1 MSTRQP
7 VRKNRRPATRP
18 AIAPVVPLLAVADD
32 APHAATVPTLAA
44 TESVV
49 AQSAA
54 PCPAPQPMSAPQP
67 APAATDREALV
78 ELHFTRI
85 SALLAKAECVAEAML
100 DGLMTKIQRRE
111 QVYPGEL
118 IHIFRGLHVLAK
130 CGAELSRGGRKTA
143 TLSEVQVMQ
152 LETRL
157 RKAFGM

>member
-7 VRKNRRPATRP
+7 VRKTRRPAHRP
-18 AIAPVVPLLAVADD
+18 AIVPVAPLLAVADC
-32 APHAATVPTLAA
+32 APDVATLPA
-44 TESVV
+44 V
-49 AQSAA
+49 AVAEPVAA
-54 PCPAPQPMSAPQP
+54 PCPAPQP

-85 SALLAKAECVAEAML
+85 SALLLKAERVAEAML

-118 IHIFRGLHVLAK
+118 IHICRGLHVLAK

-143 TLSEVQVMQ
+143 TLSETQVAA
-152 LETRL
+152 LEARL